1 MKTKFLVTLGAL
13 LFSGLVHAGKTASP
27 LILADTSLLMEVGIP
42 ILDHA
47 PEIGVSLARLDSL
60 DEARLTEAAH
70 RHGKCGGYQRL
81 PEAPWQSL
89 IESRE
94 TGRSALM
101 DLAEME
107 TGGVPLKGPALAP
120 LTFDPSIPAALNQV
134 DPERLRQTVA
144 YLSNFDT
151 RYHKGSTPNAHV
163 DAFVKKL
170 EALVA
175 NAPWKAQID
184 TVTHQGTQQKSI
196 RVRIPGRTQP
206 DVMVVLGAHLDSI
219 TYSYWNRRAP
229 GADDNAS
236 GSANLHEALRI
247 LATQPQPD
255 RTIDL
260 FWYAGEEGGL
270 IGSSEIARAYARAG
284 NQVVGALQL
293 DMTLFAGDGEFTL
306 GSMTDYTSR
315 ELRTWFAA
323 LNQAYIGAKVIEDKC
338 GYACSDHA
346 SWHSNGFRS
355 LMPFESSFDRMFG
368 DLHTDN
374 DVISDRL
381 NFKHSAMFTKIALA
395 FAMTL
400 AKESASPSPDSSSGR

>member
-1 MKTKFLVTLGAL
+1 MKTRCLLALGAL
-13 LFSGLVHAGKTASP
+13 FFSGVVQAEKTAPS

-47 PEIGVSLARLDSL
+47 PEIGVSLARLDPL
-60 DEARLTEAAH
+60 DEARLAEAAH
-70 RHGKCGGYQRL
+70 RRGKCGGFQLL
-81 PEAPWQSL
+81 PQSPWQSVL
-89 IESRE
+89 ESQE
-94 TGRSALM
+94 TGRSLLL
-101 DLAEME
+101 DLVE
-107 TGGVPLKGPALAP
+107 TENDGLPLRGPALGTV
-120 LTFDPSIPAALNQV
+120 TFDPAIRAAVEQV

-144 YLSNFDT
+144 YLSNFDS
-151 RYHKGSTPNAHV
+151 RYHKGNTPNAHV
-163 DAFVKKL
+163 EDFAKKL

-175 NAPWKAQID
+175 QAPWKAQID
-184 TVTHQGTQQKSI
+184 LISHQGTRQNSI
-196 RVRIPGRTQP
+196 RVRIPGRSQP
-206 DVMVVLGAHLDSI
+206 GVMVVLGAHLDSI
-219 TYSYWNRRAP
+219 TYNYWNRRAP

-236 GSANLHEALRI
+236 GSANLFEALRI
-247 LATQPQPD
+247 LATLPQPE

-270 IGSSEIARAYARAG
+270 IGSGEIARAYARAG

-315 ELRTWFAA
+315 ELRTWFAD
-323 LNQAYIGAKVIEDKC
+323 LNSAYIGARIIEDKC

-355 LMPFESSFDRMFG
+355 LMPFESSFDRMFS
-368 DLHTDN
+368 DLHTEN

-381 NFKHSAMFTKIALA
+381 NFKHSAMFSKIAVA
-395 FAMTL
+395 FALTL
-400 AKESASPSPDSSSGR
+400 AQETTAAAR